1 MDSGNKG
8 LANLGNTC
16 YMNTAIQCLSHLP
29 EFHPLQPVFSNE
41 STKIKGCVFNEWYS
55 LQEQLWNNETRS
67 PVVPRQFLSKFI
79 QECRKKNVLFN
90 NFQQNDT
97 EEFINIFMDLLHQN
111 CKKKISIKIEGE
123 ARSELSKLEV
133 KAIQSWSRFFKED
146 YSYIIKK
153 FYSQLLSITSCPKC
167 DYNTVNFDPF
177 MVLSLEIPQG
187 SSTLYECLDSYTKKT
202 TLDCD
207 NSWVCDKCKQKVQ
220 PEKKLIL
227 WKSSDVLIIQLK
239 RYSIR
244 SKKDNFIHFPLNL
257 TLDPYLIDYQC
268 KGKQYR
274 LSGICIQSGS
284 LGGGHYYAMCHNEK
298 DNKWR
303 EYNDTHVRE
312 IDESEL
318 LKQKPYCLFYR
329 RV

>member
-1 MDSGNKG
+1 MNGIHYKNNYGIMKLDLPLCPDSFYQSLYKMSQKTFYLITFNKMIQK
-8 LANLGNTC
+8 NLSISSWI
-16 YMNTAIQCLSHLP
+16 YYI
-29 EFHPLQPVFSNE
+29 
-41 STKIKGCVFNEWYS
+41 KIV
-55 LQEQLWNNETRS
+55 R
-67 PVVPRQFLSKFI
+67 
-79 QECRKKNVLFN
+79 
-90 NFQQNDT
+90 
-97 EEFINIFMDLLHQN
+97 
-111 CKKKISIKIEGE
+111 KISIKIEGE

-244 SKKDNFIHFPLNL
+244 SKKDNFIHFPQSNL
-257 TLDPYLIDYQC
+257 RSIF
-268 KGKQYR
+268 
-274 LSGICIQSGS
+274 
-284 LGGGHYYAMCHNEK
+284 N
-298 DNKWR
+298 
-303 EYNDTHVRE
+303 
-312 IDESEL
+312 
-318 LKQKPYCLFYR
+318 
-329 RV
+329 